1 MTRKLEELVR
11 EQFPDARFDPAD
23 PNLGVGSFPE
33 WDSLGTFNL
42 LLLAE
47 QTYAVRF
54 STGEMAE
61 LKTVAAIRDRLKAM
75 GVAA

>member
-1 MTRKLEELVR
+1 MTRKIEELVQ
-11 EQFPDARFDPAD
+11 EQFPGAKFDPAD

-47 QTYAVRF
+47 QTYGVRF
-54 STGEMAE
+54 STEEMAE
-61 LKTVAAIRDRLKAM
+61 LKSVAAIRSRLQKEGINA
-75 GVAA
+75 